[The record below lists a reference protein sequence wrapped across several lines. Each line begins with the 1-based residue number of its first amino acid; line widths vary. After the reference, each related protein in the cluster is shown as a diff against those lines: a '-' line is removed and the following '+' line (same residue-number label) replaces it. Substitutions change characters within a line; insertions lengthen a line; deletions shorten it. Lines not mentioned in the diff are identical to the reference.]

1 MEAATHALVT
11 RNTIDAQQVRP
22 VEKGKVKTRRVFKGP
37 GVTMIRLT
45 IDSGAVMTEH
55 TAAVPIVLQSI
66 SGNAVIEV
74 GGERI
79 DMSAGAIVHVD
90 AHVPHSVEA
99 ITPAHLLLFLLERAP
114 SEKAKTP
121 EPIPEPARS
130 DVVLASTGADAAA
143 IEAVLN
149 RHAEVS
155 GTLSGYATRVID
167 AASAG
172 DQGLAVGTRIELLA
186 WCSGPLAD
194 LLDAEAAEF
203 GLALREIDEAL
214 ADRVAQERDAVVAS
228 SLRVAQ
234 AQSAAEGAAEVAGL
248 RVHVGQYLRTYES
261 RALPALAQS
270 KAASLAALWAKVEAQ
285 TSTVAAGEGHAATDH
300 VCECGVVDEPELPEL
315 DVRTVP
321 HAIRHATVFGAL
333 DAVQAGAGMIL
344 IAPHDPLPLLAQ
356 IEQRTPG
363 RFEVSYLERGPQAW
377 RLQLSNTASHDR

>member
-1 MEAATHALVT
+1 MEAATHTLVT
-11 RNTIDAQQVRP
+11 RNVDDTQQVRP

-79 DMSAGAIVHVD
+79 DMSAGAVVHVD

-99 ITPAHLLLFLLERAP
+99 ITPAHLLLLLLERAP

-121 EPIPEPARS
+121 EAIREPARS

-143 IEAVLN
+143 IEAVLH

-155 GTLSGYATRVID
+155 GTLSGYAAHVID
-167 AASAG
+167 AASSG
-172 DQGLAVGTRIELLA
+172 DQGAAVGTRIELSA
-186 WCSGPLAD
+186 WCTGPLTD
-194 LLDAEAAEF
+194 LLDAEVAHF
-203 GLALREIDEAL
+203 GPALHEIDEAL
-214 ADRVAQERDAVVAS
+214 ADRVAQEREAVVAS
-228 SLRVAQ
+228 TIRVAD
-234 AQSAAEGAAEVAGL
+234 AQSLAEGAAEVAGL

-270 KAASLAALWAKVEAQ
+270 KAASLADLWAKVEAE
-285 TSTVAAGEGHAATDH
+285 TSTVAAEEDHAAADH

-333 DAVQAGAGMIL
+333 DAVHAGAGMIL

-377 RLQLSNTASHDR
+377 RLQLSNTDT

>member
-1 MEAATHALVT
+1 MEAATHTLVT
-11 RNTIDAQQVRP
+11 KNTDDAQQVRP
-22 VEKGKVKTRRVFKGP
+22 VEKDKVKTRRVFKGP
-37 GVTMIRLT
+37 GVTMIRLS

-99 ITPAHLLLFLLERAP
+99 ITPAHLLLLLLERAP

-121 EPIPEPARS
+121 DAIQEPARS

-143 IEAVLN
+143 IEAVLD

-155 GTLSGYATRVID
+155 GALSGYATRVID
-167 AASAG
+167 AAIAG
-172 DQGLAVGTRIELLA
+172 DQGSAVGTRIELLA

-194 LLDAEAAEF
+194 LLDAEAADF
-203 GLALREIDEAL
+203 GRALREIDEAL
-214 ADRVAQERDAVVAS
+214 ADRVVHERDAVVAS

-234 AQSAAEGAAEVAGL
+234 TQSAAEGAAEVAGL
-248 RVHVGQYLRTYES
+248 RVHLGQYLRTYES
-261 RALPALAQS
+261 RVLPALAQS
-270 KAASLAALWAKVEAQ
+270 KRALAALWATVEAQ

-333 DAVQAGAGMIL
+333 DALHAGAGMIL